1 MHSIHSMLAR
11 PRADQDPTIF
21 TPNEESRANPPEVE
35 KIVASDELGIK
46 STERTGYVKVRGS
59 VIVQGAVGPM
69 SISILLPKD
78 S

>member
-1 MHSIHSMLAR
+1 MLAR
-11 PRADQDPTIF
+11 PRADQDPAIF

-46 STERTGYVKVRGS
+46 STERTGYVKVKSHSMFPCLRNT
-59 VIVQGAVGPM
+59 IYTWR
-69 SISILLPKD
+69 SISWRIVF

>member
-1 MHSIHSMLAR
+1 MLAR

-46 STERTGYVKVRGS
+46 STERTGYIKVRKS
-59 VIVQGAVGPM
+59 FL
-69 SISILLPKD
+69 SF
-78 S
+78 